1 MSTSTQ
7 LQTLSKD
14 ELIEKVLELEA
25 VLNEF
30 QDSSKE
36 LERALEDELL
46 ELENTKTQLSE
57 QLDLKKQ
64 ELAQANTKVIN
75 LTSELNNLHESTNT
89 KLYEKMR
96 SFII

>member
-57 QLDLKKQ
+57 QLDLKNK
-64 ELAQANTKVIN
+64 N
-75 LTSELNNLHESTNT
+75 
-89 KLYEKMR
+89 
-96 SFII
+96 

>member
-46 ELENTKTQLSE
+46 ELENTKSQLSE
-57 QLDLKKQ
+57 QLDLKNK
-64 ELAQANTKVIN
+64 N
-75 LTSELNNLHESTNT
+75 
-89 KLYEKMR
+89 
-96 SFII
+96 

>member
-1 MSTSTQ
+1 FPYIYIYNTTTMSTSTQ

-75 LTSELNNLHESTNT
+75 LTSELNNLHEST
-89 KLYEKMR
+89 
-96 SFII
+96 I

>member
-46 ELENTKTQLSE
+46 N
-57 QLDLKKQ
+57 
-64 ELAQANTKVIN
+64 
-75 LTSELNNLHESTNT
+75 
-89 KLYEKMR
+89 
-96 SFII
+96 